1 MQSDCCASLSNTNGS
16 RYNVVSLGLYVVK
29 ILTNTDVLNCVTTA
43 VSMLIRLS
51 QREGVISIRLE
62 NDDENDDDLILC
74 HLFLLSDTR

>member
-16 RYNVVSLGLYVVK
+16 RYVVSLGLYVVK

-51 QREGVISIRLE
+51 QREDVISIRLE